1 MFRVFDNMLVFVV
14 LMLVVNYIFY
24 RMGLSLD
31 YPFSIN
37 FLAMIVNVGFGIKLT
52 ILSYKNMNAKNKLR
66 QN

>member
-1 MFRVFDNMLVFVV
+1 MLVVVV
-14 LMLVVNYIFY
+14 LMHVVNYIFY

-37 FLAMIVNVGFGIKLT
+37 FLAMIVNVAFGIKLT

-66 QN
+66 KN